1 MKKVFLYIS
10 LLLGVATL
18 GTLGSSSAQSMGAQD
33 LGRDPQALAQMMQSM
48 QNNPYGAEVELD
60 ENGNPIVPE
69 EQADSVKVKEIMPLE
84 SFFFGDSIRRQKHF
98 VWTVDTYANH
108 VKMKDIDT
116 LLGEFNYDYPFQ
128 RKDVGDAN
136 VGIVGGVSTPLNFFR
151 RPQGNDFT
159 FVDGYY
165 SYLYTPENA
174 PHYNNKRPYTSLG
187 CLTGG
192 QKRYAEEVLRV
203 VHAQNVTPSTGF
215 NITYDS
221 NHSRGIYNWQRG
233 QVTDLSAAI
242 SHTGKRYSV
251 HAGAIS
257 NTISNRENGGLT
269 EAWHV
274 VDTLY
279 ESAQGLPMKMSDAL
293 NKANNTAL
301 YLVQTYGIPFVPM
314 TDSVFT
320 MADRTAVYIG
330 HSITYNRWNRNYSDT
345 NSGTTYKITDRT
357 GKVVDTRNYYDNWFF
372 NPNATNDSLSESV
385 LSNRLFVQFQPYDR
399 NGVLGTVDGGIGW
412 DHRRY
417 WQFRP
422 EDYLRGSSYDKRN
435 TYYAYADAQGA
446 IGKWFNWH
454 GFARFNVGGYRA
466 GDTYVDADARLNL
479 AIKDKPVVLS
489 GRFGFEL
496 EEPSYWAQNYISNH
510 FIWSNNFSKQNRTDL
525 EVTLQVP
532 FIGAEVGFKQSVL
545 GNAVYYNEEGLPS
558 QMMGAVSVTGLYL
571 QENLQFGILNM
582 HHRLMLQY
590 STDQT
595 VVPVPTVAANISYFL
610 KFQPVKNVLT
620 VKAGVDV
627 WWNSPYYAQA
637 YNPATM
643 MFYNQREA
651 EIGNYP
657 YANVFLVAKWKTM
670 RIFLQYQHASENL
683 FEDYKASFSV
693 PYYPYNRALFKYGI
707 SWYFDN

>member
-1 MKKVFLYIS
+1 MVLVGWCEQS
-10 LLLGVATL
+10 H
-18 GTLGSSSAQSMGAQD
+18 AQIMGAQD
-33 LGRDPQALAQMMQSM
+33 FGRDPMALTQAMQSM
-48 QNNPYGAEVELD
+48 QNNPYAGEVELD

-84 SFFFGDSIRRQKHF
+84 SFFFDDSVRRRKHF

-116 LLGEFNYDYPFQ
+116 LLGAFNYDYPFQ
-128 RKDVGDAN
+128 REDVGDAN

-174 PHYNNKRPYTSLG
+174 PHYNNKRPYTILG
-187 CLTGG
+187 YLTGG

-215 NITYDS
+215 NVSYDS

-233 QVTDLSAAI
+233 KVTDFSAAI
-242 SHTGKRYSV
+242 SHTGKRYSI

-279 ESAQGLPMKMSDAL
+279 ESAQGLPMRMSDAL

-301 YLVQTYGIPFVPM
+301 YAVQSFGIPFVPM
-314 TDSVFT
+314 SDSVFT
-320 MADRTAVYIG
+320 MADRTALYIG

-345 NSGTTYKITDRT
+345 HNGTTYKITDRQ
-357 GKVVDTRNYYDNWFF
+357 GKVIETRNYYENWYL
-372 NPNATNDSLSESV
+372 NPDTTCDSLSES
-385 LSNRLFVQFQPYDR
+385 LLTNRLFVQFQPYNR

-412 DHRRY
+412 DHHRY

-422 EDYLRGSSYDKRN
+422 EDYLKGTTFDKRN
-435 TYYAYADAQGA
+435 TYYAYANATGA
-446 IGKWFNWH
+446 IGKWFDWH

-466 GDTYVDADARLNL
+466 GDIDVDADARLNL
-479 AIKDKPVVLS
+479 FVKEKPITLS
-489 GRFGFEL
+489 GRFGFQL
-496 EEPSYWAQNYISNH
+496 EEPSYWAQNYFSNH
-510 FIWSNNFSKQNRTDL
+510 FIWSNNFGKQNRTEL
-525 EVTLQVP
+525 EVNLQVP
-532 FIGAEVGFKQSVL
+532 HIGAEIGFKQAVL
-545 GNAVYYNEEGLPS
+545 GNTVYYNEEGLPS

-571 QENLQFGILNM
+571 QENLQLGILHLN
-582 HHRLMLQY
+582 HRVMLQF
-590 STDQT
+590 SSDQT

-610 KFQPVKNVLT
+610 KFQPVRNVLT

-643 MFYNQREA
+643 TFYNQREA

-657 YANVFLVAKWKTM
+657 YANAFLVAKWKTM
-670 RIFLQYQHASENL
+670 RIFVQYQHASENL
-683 FEDYKASFSV
+683 FENLKASFSV
-693 PYYPYNRALFKYGI
+693 PYYPYNRALIKYGI